1 MGSSVLLCVYRLV
14 VTESLKEYQAC
25 AATTGEIAFMHG
37 ARLKLLPPVRG
48 RVRWYRNP
56 PMQNGQGQQGEGGA
70 KNWLGLGMPLVWW
83 VIGGYGVG
91 SIAVR
96 GFELRPT
103 CCAWRLL

>member
-1 MGSSVLLCVYRLV
+1 
-14 VTESLKEYQAC
+14 
-25 AATTGEIAFMHG
+25 
-37 ARLKLLPPVRG
+37 
-48 RVRWYRNP
+48 
-56 PMQNGQGQQGEGGA
+56 MQNGQGQQGEGGA